1 MRPDPDVRTLAG
13 GGGLLE
19 FVRCV
24 FRMLDHDFHAGLFG
38 EFLADLGQAFVALV
52 AIDPDQEGACFGRV
66 RHADGGQVADAGQ
79 GGGDQGGFDEA
90 AFRVRE
96 GHVNLQYLFLC

>member
-1 MRPDPDVRTLAG
+1 MRPDPDVRALAG
-13 GGGLLE
+13 GRCLLE
-19 FVRCV
+19 FVRRIFRV
-24 FRMLDHDFHAGLFG
+24 FDDDLDARLLG
-38 EFLADLGQAFVALV
+38 EFFADLGQALV
-52 AIDPDQEGACFGRV
+52 AFVSIDPDQEGACFGCV